1 MTEIK
6 KSVCGFNY
14 RTEERITSLENSS
27 ERNIQIEAE
36 IKGNRKCRKEKIQKN
51 VQHVCIYRPRKNEE
65 FK

>member
-36 IKGNRKCRKEKIQKN
+36 IKENRKMQKRKDTEKCLACMYLQTK
-51 VQHVCIYRPRKNEE
+51 KE
-65 FK
+65 